1 MRQAESKR
9 WRIDTFARSRS
20 GVSDFR
26 KLDVWRLSHALVLN
40 IHTAVKKIRGSD
52 YVPLRSQMLRASMSI
67 PTNLVEGVG
76 QKSKREF
83 SRFIRIS
90 LNSSNELEYHLLV
103 ARDFEVIE
111 PNEYTTLRS
120 ETIQVRKML
129 HGLLRSMGGDSR
141 DGGQK
146 GSHRG

>member
-1 MRQAESKR
+1 
-9 WRIDTFARSRS
+9 
-20 GVSDFR
+20 
-26 KLDVWRLSHALVLN
+26 
-40 IHTAVKKIRGSD
+40 
-52 YVPLRSQMLRASMSI
+52 
-67 PTNLVEGVG
+67 
-76 QKSKREF
+76 
-83 SRFIRIS
+83 
-90 LNSSNELEYHLLV
+90 LEYHLLV
-103 ARDFEVIE
+103 ARDFEVME

>member
-1 MRQAESKR
+1 
-9 WRIDTFARSRS
+9 
-20 GVSDFR
+20 
-26 KLDVWRLSHALVLN
+26 
-40 IHTAVKKIRGSD
+40 
-52 YVPLRSQMLRASMSI
+52 MSI